1 MAELPGFSTNVY
13 DGPANEGTHLGGDK
27 RTCSSSFSITQCG
40 SKLPDRGQHITSQVG
55 MVSWILDYVRNA
67 LRHQIR
73 TPGCGDAIVRSV
85 GCAAAVCAFLQPCI
99 GMVQAPLPYRRHLI
113 CSCITGPLRSFSSLL
128 GNEGDA
134 ESWEVIQ
141 QLLGAG
147 DEGLPINKL
156 SYALQ
161 TAVTRLQ

>member
-1 MAELPGFSTNVY
+1 
-13 DGPANEGTHLGGDK
+13 
-27 RTCSSSFSITQCG
+27 
-40 SKLPDRGQHITSQVG
+40 
-55 MVSWILDYVRNA
+55 
-67 LRHQIR
+67 
-73 TPGCGDAIVRSV
+73 
-85 GCAAAVCAFLQPCI
+85 
-99 GMVQAPLPYRRHLI
+99 
-113 CSCITGPLRSFSSLL
+113 LL